1 MTLSRDQFDD
11 GSLSSDGDL
20 WSASSGSPR
29 VTVAS
34 QEWLVV
40 SYEWVTDETSPVA
53 STSGVVLDLC
63 VLAPGASHLKTVRVK
78 RGSLIESIIAQIDS
92 QVTRDL
98 QVPSRQ

>member
-53 STSGVVLDLC
+53 SSGVVLDLC
-63 VLAPGASHLKTVRVK
+63 VLVPGASHLKTVRVK

-98 QVPSRQ
+98 QVASQQ